1 MKREAAQSSAERSR
15 HAFLRKHSSDFL
27 CGDQFSSKS
36 WPEFALEA
44 STRGITDMA
53 LRSWMIDIVV
63 KSYKSTAASIRSMVA
78 GAAASP
84 VGRDLDDKI
93 SRDVLRGMVRLYLD
107 EHAFLG
113 KLVRDGD
120 IDRIWAGTSVEWL
133 TGGSTSR
140 I

>member
-1 MKREAAQSSAERSR
+1 MTDRQIY
-15 HAFLRKHSSDFL
+15 AFMRKHSSDFM

-44 STRGITDMA
+44 SARGITDMA

-78 GAAASP
+78 GAAPP

-120 IDRIWAGTSVEWL
+120 MDRIWTGTSVEWL
-133 TGGSTSR
+133 IGGSTSR
-140 I
+140 T